1 MRTLYPGHVVA
12 EDSSACKAELGVKR
26 TEPGDCAAGKIDKLP
41 IRAAERLKVSINSA
55 SGKGCQDG
63 IVRGSTR
70 AAISWAIKNSLDTV
84 AAKAQLINHV
94 GSQI

>member
-1 MRTLYPGHVVA
+1 MRTLYPGQVVT

-26 TEPGDCAAGKIDKLP
+26 TEAGDCAAGKIDKLA
-41 IRAAERLKVSINSA
+41 IRAAERLKLSINSA
-55 SGKGCQDG
+55 SLKGCQDR

-70 AAISWAIKNSLDTV
+70 AAISWAIENSLDTV
-84 AAKAQLINHV
+84 AAKAQLVNYV